1 MNHDKPTGQ
10 QLRDAGVDAVL
21 AADEAVHRGHREA
34 IDAAL
39 DKLIAAGAEF
49 SADDL
54 QLALDDETRRLAPP
68 NLLSAVIAVAAASNP
83 PADSPYAPMRFGSM
97 FSSAAWLRAQRTAAR
112 ASSAASK
119 GVTLSPF
126 ASR

>member
-68 NLLSAVIAVAAASNP
+68 NLLSAVIAVAARQGRIVHVGYGTSSRPARHRGVIRTWIGATSP
-83 PADSPYAPMRFGSM
+83 PH
-97 FSSAAWLRAQRTAAR
+97 AA
-112 ASSAASK
+112 
-119 GVTLSPF
+119 
-126 ASR
+126 